1 MSNSIKKSI
10 GPFASVIPEGDDR
23 PRMVCKD
30 CGFIHY
36 ENPKIVT
43 GAVCVWENK
52 FLLCRRAIEPRK
64 GYWTVPAGF
73 LELGETISEGAARE
87 VWEEA
92 CARVNI
98 KELIG
103 TFEIPH
109 ISQIYM
115 VFRAKM
121 LSAACEPGPESLE
134 VALFKWEDIP
144 WNEIAFPSIEWSLKC
159 YVAGGGPVFEIYQE
173 KAKT

>member
-103 TFEIPH
+103 
-109 ISQIYM
+109 
-115 VFRAKM
+115 M
-121 LSAACEPGPESLE
+121 LYHM
-134 VALFKWEDIP
+134 I
-144 WNEIAFPSIEWSLKC
+144 
-159 YVAGGGPVFEIYQE
+159 
-173 KAKT
+173 